1 MERRQL
7 LTAMLGSH
15 RVTPVDAREVRLEPG
30 QRTGRHLHPCAV
42 LGYIVAGAANY
53 QVEGEMAQMLRAGS
67 AFYEPAGK
75 VIADFSNASDLEPLI
90 FAAFYLKDGDQDLI
104 TMLDES

>member
-1 MERRQL
+1 MSARAVERRQL

-15 RVTPVDAREVRLEPG
+15 RVTSVDVREVRLGPG

-53 QVEGEMAQMLRAGS
+53 QVEGEMAQMIRAGQGFMS
-67 AFYEPAGK
+67 QRGR
-75 VIADFSNASDLEPLI
+75 
-90 FAAFYLKDGDQDLI
+90 
-104 TMLDES
+104 

>member
-15 RVTPVDAREVRLEPG
+15 RVTSVDVREVRLGPG

-53 QVEGEMAQMLRAGS
+53 QVEGEMAQMIRAGQGFMS
-67 AFYEPAGK
+67 QRGR
-75 VIADFSNASDLEPLI
+75 
-90 FAAFYLKDGDQDLI
+90 
-104 TMLDES
+104 

>member
-15 RVTPVDAREVRLEPG
+15 RVTSVDVREVRLGPG

-53 QVEGEMAQMLRAGS
+53 QVEGEMAQMIRAGQGFMS
-67 AFYEPAGK
+67 QG
-75 VIADFSNASDLEPLI
+75 
-90 FAAFYLKDGDQDLI
+90 GR
-104 TMLDES
+104 